1 MSICSVTLSLGCLT
15 KADLVL
21 LIDSSSSVGQE
32 DFQHLEDFVKDLVV
46 QLPIGQ
52 DQVSPAKGRDQETS
66 MAFVVR
72 NNCHVT
78 AYTQKDYTV

>member
-1 MSICSVTLSLGCLT
+1 M
-15 KADLVL
+15 L

-52 DQVSPAKGRDQETS
+52 DQVSPAKGKEQETS
-66 MAFVVR
+66 RAFVVG

-78 AYTQKDYTV
+78 AYTQDDHAV

>member
-1 MSICSVTLSLGCLT
+1 MCICSVTLSLGCLT

-52 DQVSPAKGRDQETS
+52 DQVSRGDFCGICCQKQLSCHCIHPGRLYS
-66 MAFVVR
+66 LVVG
-72 NNCHVT
+72 
-78 AYTQKDYTV
+78 